1 MFPFFTH
8 FCCSS
13 LFVPPSL
20 SLLAAMS
27 AQQQQSGWKFSVTV
41 PSWTTTTLESDEPVV
56 VRDGKKERE
65 RALRTDGMRPFRF
78 AAQLSLARTA
88 ASPEA
93 FFLLAPRAQ
102 RHQ

>member
-1 MFPFFTH
+1 
-8 FCCSS
+8 
-13 LFVPPSL
+13 
-20 SLLAAMS
+20 
-27 AQQQQSGWKFSVTV
+27 
-41 PSWTTTTLESDEPVV
+41 V
-56 VRDGKKERE
+56 VRDGKKEGE

-88 ASPEA
+88 ASPVA